1 MSKIWE
7 RARGHWPAILAAAQV
22 PDDVLDGRHH
32 PCPVCGG
39 KDRFRYTKNEEG
51 GFFCGDFRGD
61 GIELLKHVKGVD
73 FRGAAEIVESVIGKD
88 PNWKPEPKTETYA
101 EQLRKVAR
109 HAKRSRYLESRGLE
123 MAPGLQF
130 AEGVEYRDGEM
141 VLGHY
146 AAMLAPVMRGGAFL
160 TYHVTYLQD
169 GHKAAVPTPRKILPG
184 PSNRGASVALYP
196 PAETMGVAEGIETA
210 IAAKM
215 IHGMPVWAALNTS
228 LLKSW
233 QPPAVAKCVHIFAD
247 NDSHFAGHAAAF
259 ELAHRLVLAGL
270 VVHVRIPG
278 EPDTDWNDCLLAGRA
293 AA

>member
-1 MSKIWE
+1 MNLYE
-7 RARGHWPAILAAAQV
+7 RARGHWTAILAGAGIS
-22 PDDVLDGRHH
+22 PDVLDGKHH
-32 PCPVCGG
+32 PCPGCGG
-39 KDRFRYTKNEEG
+39 TDRFRYLRDEHG
-51 GFFCGDFRGD
+51 GFFCGSLRDNGVA
-61 GIELLKHVKGVD
+61 LLQHVFGVD
-73 FRGAAEIVESVIGKD
+73 FKGAAEIVERVVGKGD
-88 PNWKPEPKTETYA
+88 WKPERKEPSYA
-101 EQLRKVAR
+101 ERLRAI
-109 HAKRSRYLESRGLE
+109 AKSASRSKYLESRGLE

-130 AEGVEYRDGEM
+130 AERVEYRDGAAT
-141 VLGHY
+141 LGHY
-146 AAMLAPVMRGGAFL
+146 AAMLAPVTRNGKFL

-169 GHKAAVPTPRKILPG
+169 GHKANVPASRKILPG

-233 QPPAVAKCVHIFAD
+233 QPPTVAKCVHIFAD

-270 VVHVRIPG
+270 AVHVRIPG
-278 EPDTDWNDCLLAGRA
+278 EPDTDWNDVLLSARA
-293 AA
+293 VA